1 MWSFIPQGE
10 LDAVLRL
17 GRREAEDAGYEGH
30 DLRAL
35 TRPNSG
41 FLDLKPGSE
50 ATQVA
55 VLAKARVGPG
65 LREPRTL
72 GLQALS
78 QALRGVYEDSE
89 AKSDGTVEWFMQY
102 TSKEDV

>member
-1 MWSFIPQGE
+1 MR
-10 LDAVLRL
+10 V
-17 GRREAEDAGYEGH
+17 GRCTEAWEERGAKDAGYEGH

-41 FLDLKPGSE
+41 FLDLKPSSE

-55 VLAKARVGPG
+55 VLAKVRMGPG

-78 QALRGVYEDSE
+78 QALRCVYEDSE
-89 AKSDGTVEWFMQY
+89 AKSDGTVKWFLQY

>member
-1 MWSFIPQGE
+1 MWSFIPWE
-10 LDAVLRL
+10 E
-17 GRREAEDAGYEGH
+17 REAKDDVYEGH
-30 DLRAL
+30 AL

-41 FLDLKPGSE
+41 FLDLKPSSE

-55 VLAKARVGPG
+55 VLAKARAGPG

-72 GLQALS
+72 GLHALS